1 MNTIN
6 KEEYE
11 KGLIFENTIKGVL
24 LNNFSDIYIKILNN
38 VVIYDLTNDRLTEID
53 LLLLTTSGIYVI
65 ESKNWNGIIYGN
77 PFERI
82 WKQFF
87 NKKIKLKNYYNP
99 IIQNNEHINFLI
111 RYLNIEKNKFKS
123 YIVFPNKTNIKY
135 LNATNINNPYIKVLK
150 IEDLISEITKDLKN
164 DEILLSHEEIDK
176 IYIKLKDFDVNQVI
190 SEIKNSNN

>member
-1 MNTIN
+1 MSTIN
-6 KEEYE
+6 KYE
-11 KGLIFENTIKGVL
+11 KGLIFENTIKEEL

-38 VVIYDLTNDRLTEID
+38 VVIYDLTNNRITEID

-65 ESKNWNGIIYGN
+65 ESKNWDGIIYGN

-87 NKKIKLKNYYNP
+87 NKKVKSKNYYNP

-111 RYLNIEKNKFKS
+111 KYLGIEKNKFKS

-135 LNATNINNPYIKVLK
+135 LKAASINNPYIKVLK
-150 IEDLISEITKDLKN
+150 IENLISEIIKDLKN